1 MSDYEKEID
10 KMMDILKDYPET
22 LRKMLI
28 NYDSLVKEKCGQT
41 DLPLPYWC
49 YGFCGSESL
58 DEIVKPGNK
67 GLGGSE

>member
-28 NYDSLVKEKCGQT
+28 NYDKLEKRSAVKQT
-41 DLPLPYWC
+41 CLFRIGVMD
-49 YGFCGSESL
+49 SVE
-58 DEIVKPGNK
+58 VKV
-67 GLGGSE
+67 